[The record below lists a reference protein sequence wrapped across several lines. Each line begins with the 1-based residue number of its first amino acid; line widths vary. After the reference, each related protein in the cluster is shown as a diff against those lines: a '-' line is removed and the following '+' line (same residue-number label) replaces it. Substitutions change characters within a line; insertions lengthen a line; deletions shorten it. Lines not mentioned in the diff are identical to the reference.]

1 MVVVFAGTPEF
12 AVPSLRALAA
22 GPHRIAAVYTR
33 PDRPAGRG
41 RRLAG
46 SAVKAAAAELG
57 LTVEQPESLRA
68 RAARE
73 RLAGYRPDLVVTAAY
88 GLILPPEVLAIPA
101 TGCINVHASLL
112 PRWRGAAPVQHAL
125 LAGDPETG
133 ATIMRMDA
141 GVDTGGILLARA
153 TPVRPDDTTR
163 SLTGRLAHVG
173 AEALGEAMAGLAA
186 GRLAPRP
193 QDPSAAT
200 LAPRIRKA
208 DALMDWSRGARD
220 LERMVRAFD
229 PWPVAFTFVGEEPLR
244 ILRAEA
250 DADEDVDTD
259 ADPHSHPCPDPP
271 PGTVVR
277 AAAGGIEVQTGAGRL
292 RVLRV
297 QRAGKRP
304 MDARAL
310 LNGRRLAPGQRLG
323 NGAARRPPDPG

>member
-12 AVPSLRALAA
+12 AVPALQALAA

-46 SAVKAAAAELG
+46 SAVKAAATGLG
-57 LTVEQPESLRA
+57 LPVEQPESLRP

-73 RLAGYRPDLVVTAAY
+73 RLAGYLPDLIVTAAY
-88 GLILPPEVLAIPA
+88 GLILPPEVLDLPPA
-101 TGCINVHASLL
+101 GCINVHASLL

-125 LAGDPETG
+125 LAGDAETG
-133 ATIMRMDA
+133 TTIMQMDA

-153 TPVRPDDTTR
+153 CPVRPDDTAR
-163 SLTGRLAHVG
+163 SLTGRLARIG
-173 AEALGEAMAGLAA
+173 AEALGEAMAGIAA

-193 QDPSAAT
+193 QDPAAAT
-200 LAPRIRKA
+200 PAPRIRKA
-208 DALMDWSRGARD
+208 DALMDWSRGARE
-220 LERMVRAFD
+220 LERRVRAFD
-229 PWPVAFTFVGEEPLR
+229 PWPVAFTFAGEAPLR

-250 DADEDVDTD
+250 DVDP
-259 ADPHSHPCPDPP
+259 DPHPHPPSPP
-271 PGTVVR
+271 PAPGTVVR
-277 AAAGGIEVQTGAGRL
+277 ISAGRGMEVQTGAGRL

-304 MDARAL
+304 MDAPAL
-310 LNGRRLAPGQRLG
+310 LNGRNVAPGQRLG
-323 NGAARRPPDPG
+323 NGAARGPSPG

>member
-12 AVPSLRALAA
+12 AVPALQALAA

-46 SAVKAAAAELG
+46 SAVKAAATGLG
-57 LTVEQPESLRA
+57 LPVEQPESLRP

-73 RLAGYRPDLVVTAAY
+73 RLAGYLPDLVVTAAY
-88 GLILPPEVLAIPA
+88 GLILPPEVLDLPPA
-101 TGCINVHASLL
+101 GCINVHASLL

-125 LAGDPETG
+125 LAGDAETG
-133 ATIMRMDA
+133 TTIMQMDA

-153 TPVRPDDTTR
+153 CPVRPDDTAR
-163 SLTGRLAHVG
+163 SLTGRLARIG
-173 AEALGEAMAGLAA
+173 AEALGEAMAGIAA

-193 QDPSAAT
+193 QDPAAAT
-200 LAPRIRKA
+200 PAPRIRKA
-208 DALMDWSRGARD
+208 DALMDWSRGARE
-220 LERMVRAFD
+220 LERRVRAFD
-229 PWPVAFTFVGEEPLR
+229 PWPVAFTFAGEEPLR

-250 DADEDVDTD
+250 DAD
-259 ADPHSHPCPDPP
+259 PHPHPPSTPLSPP
-271 PGTVVR
+271 PAPGTVVR
-277 AAAGGIEVQTGAGRL
+277 ISAGRGIEVQTGAGRL

-304 MDARAL
+304 MDAHEL
-310 LNGRRLAPGQRLG
+310 LNGRNVAPGQRLG
-323 NGAARRPPDPG
+323 NGAARGPSPG

>member
-46 SAVKAAAAELG
+46 SAVKAAATELG
-57 LTVEQPESLRA
+57 LTVEQPESLRSP
-68 RAARE
+68 AARE

-101 TGCINVHASLL
+101 AGCINVHASLL

-125 LAGDPETG
+125 LAGDAETG

-153 TPVRPDDTTR
+153 CPVRPDDTAG
-163 SLTGRLAHVG
+163 SLTGRLARIG

-208 DALMDWSRGARD
+208 DALMDWSRGAGD

-229 PWPVAFTFVGEEPLR
+229 PWPVAFTFAGEEPLR

-250 DADEDVDTD
+250 LAD
-259 ADPHSHPCPDPP
+259 ADPHPPP

-277 AAAGGIEVQTGAGRL
+277 AAAAGIEVQAGAGRL

-304 MDARAL
+304 MDAREFV
-310 LNGRRLAPGQRLG
+310 NGRSLTPGQRLG
-323 NGAARRPPDPG
+323 DGAARRPDPG

>member
-12 AVPSLRALAA
+12 AVPALRALAA

-46 SAVKAAAAELG
+46 SAVKAAATGLG

-73 RLAGYRPDLVVTAAY
+73 RLAGYRPDLLVTAAY
-88 GLILPPEVLAIPA
+88 GLILPPEILAVPA
-101 TGCINVHASLL
+101 AGCINVHASLL

-125 LAGDPETG
+125 LAGDAETG

-141 GVDTGGILLARA
+141 GVDTGGILLARRC
-153 TPVRPDDTTR
+153 PVRPDDTAR
-163 SLTGRLAHVG
+163 SLTGRLARIG

-208 DALMDWSRGARD
+208 DARMDWSRGARD

-229 PWPVAFTFVGEEPLR
+229 PWPVAFTFAGEEPLR

-250 DADEDVDTD
+250 LAD
-259 ADPHSHPCPDPP
+259 ADPHPPP

-277 AAAGGIEVQTGAGRL
+277 AEPAGIEVQAGAGRL

-304 MDARAL
+304 MDAREFV
-310 LNGRRLAPGQRLG
+310 NGRSLAPGQRLG
-323 NGAARRPPDPG
+323 NGAARRLDPG

>member
-41 RRLAG
+41 RRMAE
-46 SAVKAAAAELG
+46 SAVKAAAIELG
-57 LTVEQPESLRA
+57 LPVEQPESLRPA
-68 RAARE
+68 AARE
-73 RLAGYRPDLVVTAAY
+73 RLAGHRPDLVVTAAY
-88 GLILPPEVLAIPA
+88 GLILPPEVLGIPA
-101 TGCINVHASLL
+101 AGCINVHASLL

-125 LAGDPETG
+125 LAGDAETG

-153 TPVRPDDTTR
+153 CPVRPDDTAR
-163 SLTGRLAHVG
+163 SLTGRLARIG
-173 AEALGEAMAGLAA
+173 AEALAEAMTGIAA

-200 LAPRIRKA
+200 PAPRIRKA
-208 DALMDWSRGARD
+208 DALIDWSRGARD

-229 PWPVAFTFVGEEPLR
+229 PWPVAFTFAGEEPLR
-244 ILRAEA
+244 VLRAEA
-250 DADEDVDTD
+250 L
-259 ADPHSHPCPDPP
+259 ADPDPRP
-271 PGTVVR
+271 PAPGTVVR
-277 AAAGGIEVQTGAGRL
+277 TAPEGIEVRAGAGRL

-297 QRAGKRP
+297 QRAGRRP
-304 MDARAL
+304 MDAREF
-310 LNGRRLAPGQRLG
+310 LNGRSLVPGQRLG
-323 NGAARRPPDPG
+323 NGAVRPPGPG